1 MSRDKHIEIALQDAE
16 RYARPHMDQGKVATY
31 IPELAKGDPTKL
43 GICIRTPD
51 GEEYCQGDCQ
61 TEFSIQSIS
70 KTITLILAL
79 QTAGYDRVFSKVGME
94 PTRRRLQLHDPAGD
108 PDHPPHEPHDQRRGL
123 PPPAAASRAAPSPSG
138 VSQPGSARC
147 AGGRPSA

>member
-61 TEFSIQSIS
+61 TEFSIWPC
-70 KTITLILAL
+70 
-79 QTAGYDRVFSKVGME
+79 R
-94 PTRRRLQLHDPAGD
+94 P
-108 PDHPPHEPHDQRRGL
+108 PDTTGC
-123 PPPAAASRAAPSPSG
+123 
-138 VSQPGSARC
+138 SARW
-147 AGGRPSA
+147 AWSLPATPSTP

>member
-70 KTITLILAL
+70 KTITLILAGEIPDTCL
-79 QTAGYDRVFSKVGME
+79 LSRRAHCGRCNQVSEKGIRHWRTFAYLSRWQQRV
-94 PTRRRLQLHDPAGD
+94 
-108 PDHPPHEPHDQRRGL
+108 
-123 PPPAAASRAAPSPSG
+123 
-138 VSQPGSARC
+138 C
-147 AGGRPSA
+147 

>member
-51 GEEYCQGDCQ
+51 GEE
-61 TEFSIQSIS
+61 
-70 KTITLILAL
+70 
-79 QTAGYDRVFSKVGME
+79 
-94 PTRRRLQLHDPAGD
+94 
-108 PDHPPHEPHDQRRGL
+108 
-123 PPPAAASRAAPSPSG
+123 
-138 VSQPGSARC
+138 
-147 AGGRPSA
+147 